1 MYGFGEATFFI
12 LLDAS
17 AGYHQV
23 QLSESSMMK
32 TAFFALHG
40 RKYCWVVMPFGL
52 KNAPPV
58 YVAMMHDLKELW
70 TEMAEANGIDTTVC
84 NDTTI
89 IIDDNFI
96 YGVSIDNAFLM
107 TRCVCL
113 IARKYH
119 LTWKLKKSQWLPSK
133 VEFVGV
139 DIHRKGGN
147 SPAQSKDIIL
157 TNWNVPT
164 TPYSNP
170 SIVWQHSAKLKIC
183 RSFRDIIS
191 TWIRKR
197 TPSKASKNSKYTS
210 K

>member
-1 MYGFGEATFFI
+1 
-12 LLDAS
+12 
-17 AGYHQV
+17 
-23 QLSESSMMK
+23 
-32 TAFFALHG
+32 
-40 RKYCWVVMPFGL
+40 MPFGL

-70 TEMAEANGIDTTVC
+70 TERAEANGIDTTVD
-84 NDTTI
+84 NVTTI

-119 LTWKLKKSQWLPSK
+119 LTWKLKKSRWLPSK

-147 SPAQSKDIIL
+147 SLAQSKDIIL

-164 TPYSNP
+164 TPRHVMGLIGFAIFYLRWFP
-170 SIVWQHSAKLKIC
+170 WTYPLHVRPI
-183 RSFRDIIS
+183 
-191 TWIRKR
+191 
-197 TPSKASKNSKYTS
+197 
-210 K
+210 